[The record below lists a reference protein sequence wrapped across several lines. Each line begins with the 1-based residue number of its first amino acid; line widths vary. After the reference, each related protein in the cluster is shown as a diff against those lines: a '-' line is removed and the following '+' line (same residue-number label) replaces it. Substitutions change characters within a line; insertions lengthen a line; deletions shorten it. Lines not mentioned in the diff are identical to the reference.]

1 MRQLMVIFKK
11 FEFRILNLFENVS
24 QIGLLGKFLLSYWP
38 STKSRVRHEYI
49 TVTPDG
55 FRYRQIVHNSTGNLF
70 KYFKD
75 HYSEMPPAPKPKDT
89 GKDMRANLEKII
101 GSLDKTQLNR
111 LKGTDGSPPR
121 MGGETPYSPAGND
134 SAYGAKK
141 GLVFY

>member
-1 MRQLMVIFKK
+1 
-11 FEFRILNLFENVS
+11 
-24 QIGLLGKFLLSYWP
+24 
-38 STKSRVRHEYI
+38 
-49 TVTPDG
+49 
-55 FRYRQIVHNSTGNLF
+55 
-70 KYFKD
+70 
-75 HYSEMPPAPKPKDT
+75 MPPAPKPKDT

-141 GLVFY
+141 GSVFKHDKVKQFIS